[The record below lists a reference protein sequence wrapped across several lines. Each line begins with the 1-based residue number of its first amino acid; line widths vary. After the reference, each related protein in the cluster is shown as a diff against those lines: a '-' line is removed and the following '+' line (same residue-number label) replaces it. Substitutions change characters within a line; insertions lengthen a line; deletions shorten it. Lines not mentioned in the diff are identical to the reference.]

1 MIQRL
6 SGVALVA
13 LGAAL
18 VVVAVNG
25 DSLLYVRDAMT
36 WPLIAA
42 GVVVAAL
49 GLAGLVNVLPIHH
62 PPRSA
67 AWAVVAALV
76 VLVVRPGPLSVDTG
90 FGYDVESGKVLTSFT
105 IPASAVVGPDADPDA
120 IDAAALELHAGQFLF
135 AVDQFPLEFEGVAV
149 RMIGQFDVV
158 DGMPTLVRFRI
169 ICCASDAMRLSVRL
183 GWEGEMPP
191 VATWLDVTGQW
202 DGNVEQPSL
211 VVRGWEQIPMPERP
225 YLDLGS

>member
-1 MIQRL
+1 MQRL

-13 LGAAL
+13 LGSAL

-25 DSLLYVRDAMT
+25 DSLLYVRDTMT

-49 GLAGLVNVLPIHH
+49 GFAGLVNALPIHH
-62 PPRSA
+62 APRSIVLA
-67 AWAVVAALV
+67 LAAALV

-90 FGYDVESGKVLTSFT
+90 FGYDLESGKVLTSFT
-105 IPASAVVGPDADPDA
+105 IPASAMVGPGASAEA
-120 IDAAALELHAGQFLF
+120 IDAAAIELHAGQFAF
-135 AVDQFPLEFEGVAV
+135 AVQQFPLEFEGVAV

-158 DGMPTLVRFRI
+158 DGQPTLVRFRV

-183 GWEGEMPP
+183 AWEGEAPE
-191 VATWLDVTGQW
+191 VAAWVEVIGQW
-202 DGNVEQPSL
+202 DGNADEPSMA
-211 VVRGWEQIPMPERP
+211 VRGWKEIPMPERP